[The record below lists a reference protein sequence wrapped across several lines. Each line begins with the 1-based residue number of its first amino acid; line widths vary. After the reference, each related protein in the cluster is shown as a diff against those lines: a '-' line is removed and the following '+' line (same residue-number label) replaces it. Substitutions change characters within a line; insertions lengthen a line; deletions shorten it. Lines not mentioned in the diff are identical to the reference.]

1 MSMFKEIMG
10 WAVAITGAFIALALA
25 AAGIGF
31 VAGFCFAVARA
42 TFRFWS

>member
-10 WAVAITGAFIALALA
+10 WVGAMLSTLVALALA

-42 TFRFWS
+42 TFKFWS

>member
-10 WAVAITGAFIALALA
+10 WVGAITGALIALALA

-31 VAGFCFAVARA
+31 VVGFCFAVARA
-42 TFRFWS
+42 TFKFWS

>member
-10 WAVAITGAFIALALA
+10 WAMAMVGAFVALAIA

-31 VAGFCFAVARA
+31 VVGFCFAVARA
-42 TFRFWS
+42 TFKFWS